1 MRADDMN
8 GARCRS
14 DGVWMALARDF
25 VKEQLEERDR
35 SSKHPSSA
43 PKHFDVVSVV
53 LMINDGIQVL
63 LQTEPLDWVLYN
75 RFVDYREWSH
85 IKPAGHGNYLPA
97 LDKAE
102 ELLNLSADSG
112 ACALSLLF
120 FSDGRPSDFWK
131 TTTTTNDNPREKT
144 TRVFA
149 ERMGRIAAKFGN
161 RLTLQCVGMASAA
174 HDRNEFVIL
183 KEMVREAASYGAV
196 AAMGQPKLTQPH
208 ALSSSIKSLVS
219 SMTQC
224 KTTLTHPETGR
235 PRRVRTDLLREKM
248 DCREDTALTKDWQAF
263 HAGSHTHY
271 LERVW
276 TWDRQRDDFVYVMD
290 PRCIYCYKLIA
301 SSLTSE
307 VASSGT
313 TPGSLCTDCKACFI
327 CTDCR
332 LNPATHDGYTHTK
345 SVDCETFKEDRRQ
358 KAMIQSQN
366 VPSFSVAMKSTV
378 FGEGAERLVRQFR
391 YLDDQNN
398 FVGPKWVAKES
409 RFVEE
414 EGEKKDSLKSS
425 PIDYHRDFMRS
436 QMLAHDLA
444 AKFNEALDELPLRF
458 PPTQHEWL
466 KKLPRIRF
474 VEPLVV
480 ELVEN
485 CTKKTFLVE
494 AMLKGRYRKFNNN
507 MGYVNTKST
516 ARLPG
521 LADSMQVGTDE
532 GILDAIVEEEGDDEL
547 GDSGLTVPK
556 MKASAISDD
565 SRSSGGG
572 NFKNLRIEDF
582 PQAFSHFTYER
593 SKKRL
598 LVVDLQGVLQ
608 VNDLDGTCE
617 YLLTDPAI
625 HKRESGT
632 LRLGHFGHT
641 DRGKKGM
648 KAFWKSH
655 VCTEACSLLGLEK
668 QDSR

>member
-14 DGVWMALARDF
+14 DGVWMSLARDF
-25 VKEQLEERDR
+25 VKEQLEERGRATHDA
-35 SSKHPSSA
+35 SSNQI
-43 PKHFDVVSVV
+43 DVVSVV
-53 LMINDGIQVL
+53 LIINDGVQVL
-63 LQTEPLDWVLYN
+63 LQTEPMDWVLYN
-75 RFVDYREWSH
+75 RFVDYREWSQ
-85 IKPAGHGNYLPA
+85 IKPAGHGYYLPA

-102 ELLNLSADSG
+102 ALLDLSADAG

-120 FSDGRPSDFWK
+120 FSDGRPSDRA
-131 TTTTTNDNPREKT
+131 TTNATNHNTSREMASSPS
-144 TRVFA
+144 VFA
-149 ERMGRIAAKFGN
+149 QRMGRIAAKFGR
-161 RLTLQCVGMASAA
+161 RLTIQCIGMASNMS
-174 HDRNEFVIL
+174 DRNEFAIL
-183 KEMVREAASYGAV
+183 KEMVQEAASFGAV
-196 AAMGQPKLTQPH
+196 AALGQPKLTQPH
-208 ALSSSIKSLVS
+208 ALSSSIRSLVS

-224 KTTLTHPETGR
+224 KTTLTHPKTGR

-248 DCREDTALTKDWQAF
+248 VGSSEDDAALTEDWQAF
-263 HAGSHTHY
+263 HAGSQTHY

-290 PRCIYCYKLIA
+290 PRCIYCYRLVA

-307 VASSGT
+307 VPSTGT
-313 TPGSLCTDCKACFI
+313 TPGSLCRDCKACFI
-327 CTDCR
+327 CDDCKN
-332 LNPATHDGYTHTK
+332 NPTHHQEYTHCK
-345 SVDCETFKEDRRQ
+345 SLDCSTFLEDRRR

-366 VPSFSVAMKSTV
+366 VPSFSVAMKNFV
-378 FGEGAERLVRQFR
+378 FGEGAERLVRRFR

-414 EGEKKDSLKSS
+414 EEEDEKSSTLKSS

-444 AKFNEALDELPLRF
+444 AKFNEALDGLLQRF
-458 PPTQHEWL
+458 PVGQHEWL

-474 VEPLVV
+474 LEPLVV
-480 ELVEN
+480 ELVEG

-494 AMLKGRYRKFNNN
+494 AMLEGRYRKYNNN
-507 MGYVNTKST
+507 MGYVNTN
-516 ARLPG
+516 LPG
-521 LADSMQVGTDE
+521 VGFDNTPV
-532 GILDAIVEEEGDDEL
+532 DAGGALGAIGEEESDEEHC
-547 GDSGLTVPK
+547 DSD
-556 MKASAISDD
+556 MSISDD
-565 SRSSGGG
+565 SGIGND
-572 NFKNLRIEDF
+572 NFKNLRVEDF
-582 PQAFSHFTYER
+582 PQAFSHFTFER

-608 VNDLDGTCE
+608 VNDSDGTCE

-625 HKRESGT
+625 HKRGETGT

-648 KAFWKSH
+648 QAFWKSH
-655 VCTEACSLLGLEK
+655 RCTEACALLGLQK
-668 QDSR
+668 QGDD